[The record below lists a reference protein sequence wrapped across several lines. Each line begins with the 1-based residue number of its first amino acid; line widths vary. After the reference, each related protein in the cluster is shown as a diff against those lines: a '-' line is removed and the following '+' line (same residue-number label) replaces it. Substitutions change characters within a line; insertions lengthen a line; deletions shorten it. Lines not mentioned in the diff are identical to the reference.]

1 MELKVILLDY
11 KSLNQI
17 AEIFNGVRIT
27 RYVDQNNKNTNNKVF
42 TSKLSKTPE
51 KELKTENVYLT
62 YEIDEKFY
70 SQRNDILLQLIG
82 SVKTTQIT
90 EEVGIIIPMN
100 YIVIRVHEDYN
111 PVFVYYLLKSMRF
124 ADMLEK
130 LSEGSNSRFVRIPH
144 LKQIKFKIPDIK
156 TQNDY
161 GKLMKLLDEKY
172 KLERKQMEIN
182 KKLQTAIIMDKLGD
196 KYVKL

>member
-51 KELKTENVYLT
+51 ELKTENIYLT